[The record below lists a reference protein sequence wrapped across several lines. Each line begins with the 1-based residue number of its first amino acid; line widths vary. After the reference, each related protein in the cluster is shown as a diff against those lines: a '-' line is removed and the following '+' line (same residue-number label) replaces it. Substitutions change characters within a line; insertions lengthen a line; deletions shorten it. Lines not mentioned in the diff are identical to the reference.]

1 MSDLTASSKNSTSIM
16 VRLSI
21 MMFLQFWIWGSWFV
35 SIPTYVGGLE
45 HMGDS
50 IFYCYGA
57 IPIAAMIAPF
67 FLGLI
72 ADRFFNTEK
81 VLGVLFLLAGGAL
94 LMLPKIGELT
104 GSFVQTAAA
113 VGTEGAKDFVAA
125 KGYLEVEF
133 LGSVWNKSTLF
144 NWFILFHALCYMPTL
159 ALTASLSFKH
169 LADGSK
175 QFPLVRLWGTFGWI
189 FGAIALMAFNS
200 TDAAGKTIGGEA
212 SSNQFLLAGGAA
224 VLLGLFCFTL
234 PKTPAPKKGEPIDLG
249 ALFFVDVWKEFKNP
263 SFFVFVFCSFLL
275 CIPLQAYYA
284 YLQNQMKLQGF
295 INYASWKNAG
305 TWLEAFMMF
314 LMPFF
319 FRRLGVK
326 KMLLVGIGAWVVR
339 YALFPLAASQ
349 GIMANGISFTHPA
362 FLLII
367 GGVLLH
373 GICYDFFFVT
383 GQIYVDQSTDIKIRG
398 QAQSMLIFFTQG
410 VGMYIGAEFVNNK
423 LFMNAFQAKDMGT
436 AFKNAANP
444 EMLTHWSGF
453 WWPLC
458 GAAAAIF
465 VIFLLFFKHKD
476 KEGAEFTH

>member
-1 MSDLTASSKNSTSIM
+1 MSIYVK
-16 VRLSI
+16 LSI

-45 HMGDS
+45 HMGNS

-57 IPIAAMIAPF
+57 IPIAAMVAPF
-67 FLGLI
+67 FLGLF

-81 VLGVLFLLAGGAL
+81 ILGVLFLLAGGAL
-94 LMLPKIGELT
+94 LMLPVIGGMAGTLVT
-104 GSFVQTAAA
+104 TASA
-113 VGTEGAKDFVAA
+113 VGVEGTEGYVAA
-125 KGYLEVEF
+125 VQYLSVNF
-133 LGSVWNKSTLF
+133 LGMTWDKSSLF
-144 NWFILFHALCYMPTL
+144 NLFIMLHALCYMPTL

-169 LADGSK
+169 LTNGSK

-189 FGAIALMAFNS
+189 FGALALIIFNTKDS
-200 TDAAGKTIGGEA
+200 LGKVVGGE
-212 SSNQFLLAGGAA
+212 SSPNQFLLAGGAA
-224 VLLGLFCFTL
+224 LLLGLFCFSL

-263 SFFVFVFCSFLL
+263 SFFIFVLCSFLL

-305 TWLEAFMMF
+305 TWLEALMMF
-314 LMPFF
+314 AMPFF
-319 FRRLGVK
+319 FRKLGVK
-326 KMLLVGIGAWVVR
+326 KMILFGIGAWVVR
-339 YALFPLAASQ
+339 YALFPLAAGQ
-349 GIMANGISFTHPA
+349 GIMENGISLMHPG
-362 FLLII
+362 FLLIM

-383 GQIYVDQSTDIKIRG
+383 GQIYVDQSTNIKIRG

-410 VGMYIGAEFVNNK
+410 LGMYIGAEFVNNK
-423 LFMNAFQAKDMGT
+423 LFMNAFNAKDMGE
-436 AFKNAANP
+436 AYGNSANVD
-444 EMLTHWSGF
+444 MLANWAGF

-458 GAAAAIF
+458 AAAAAIF

-476 KEGAEFTH
+476 PQNTKI